1 MPRKP
6 KTRAFARTKEYAD
19 LRKSILEALTARG
32 MDTPTS
38 RAQLDEYMAFW
49 VRRKQLQ
56 EDVEKR
62 GVVVTDD
69 RGRTTENRSV
79 SLEIQVSR
87 QMLAI
92 YQSLGIKPVS
102 AEPGS
107 NVDMTSCY
115 DDDDEL

>member
-1 MPRKP
+1 MPGKA
-6 KTRAFARTKEYAD
+6 KKKAFARTKEYAD
-19 LRKSILEALTARG
+19 LKKSILDTLAARG
-32 MDTPTS
+32 MDTPAS

-92 YQSLGIKPVS
+92 YQALGLKPVLAGS
-102 AEPGS
+102 GGETGAEPY
-107 NVDMTSCY
+107 Y

>member
-6 KTRAFARTKEYAD
+6 KTRAFARTKEYTD
-19 LRKSILEALTARG
+19 LRQSILDALTARG
-32 MDTPTS
+32 MDTPAS
-38 RAQLDEYMAFW
+38 RAQLDEYMTFW

-62 GVVVTDD
+62 GVVVTDE

-92 YQSLGIKPVS
+92 YQSLGLKPVPS
-102 AEPGS
+102 GS
-107 NVDMTSCY
+107 RGGSDKDPYY